1 MYVGGTQGQPRRG
14 SATWAEKSKI
24 EEGHSATS
32 QGVIRVQLNSRGIF
46 FLCFFL
52 SLFVFF
58 ISFFFSFI
66 QLLAW
71 SYIHTSIPLFF
82 SLISSPGLYSFIIIY
97 LLTYPFVYFE
107 MWLNSEMRLNS

>member
-46 FLCFFL
+46 FLCFFV

-58 ISFFFSFI
+58 HFVFFHLFS
-66 QLLAW
+66 
-71 SYIHTSIPLFF
+71 
-82 SLISSPGLYSFIIIY
+82 Y
-97 LLTYPFVYFE
+97 LLGYIYICLFRYFFH
-107 MWLNSEMRLNS
+107 